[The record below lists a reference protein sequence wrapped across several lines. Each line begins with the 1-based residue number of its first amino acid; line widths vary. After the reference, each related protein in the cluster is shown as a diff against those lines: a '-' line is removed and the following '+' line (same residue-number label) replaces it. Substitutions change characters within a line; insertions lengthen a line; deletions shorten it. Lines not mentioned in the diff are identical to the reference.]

1 MMKNLKFISVIVGL
15 TLAVAA
21 NAQSQGQMRL
31 NEYLIINTNDF
42 QDDFGQQNSWFEIF
56 NASYGTVDIGGCYLS
71 DDPDNL
77 KKYAIPGGDVLT
89 AIPPRQHVLFWADN
103 EPNHGTFHVN
113 FDLKNAK
120 EIIFTK
126 GDGKSIIDRIV
137 INDAYRDSSKAN
149 VSFGRLEDGI
159 GSITGDGE
167 GWGELNVT
175 SPSTNNAMIDKAAKP
190 DRMREIDPH
199 GWIMAVT
206 AMSVV
211 FTALIL
217 LYLIF
222 KQVGKFNVKR
232 ANKEK
237 KEVKASEPAKAEAKP
252 AVKGD
257 VPAETYAAIV
267 TALHLYIEDNEA
279 HDEESDILTQVHT
292 DRTYSPWNAKVY
304 AIRQAP
310 QLNKRK

>member
-1 MMKNLKFISVIVGL
+1 MVVGL
-15 TLAVAA
+15 TLALGA

-31 NEYLIINTNDF
+31 NEYLVINTSDF
-42 QDDFGQQNSWFEIF
+42 QDDFGQQNAWFEIF

-137 INDAYRDSSKAN
+137 ISDIYRDSSKAN

-167 GWGELNVT
+167 GWGELSVT
-175 SPSTNNAMIDKAAKP
+175 SPSTNNAIIDKAAKP
-190 DRMREIDPH
+190 ERMKAIDPY

-211 FTALIL
+211 FVALIL

-222 KQVGKFNVKR
+222 KQIGK
-232 ANKEK
+232 ANIR
-237 KEVKASEPAKAEAKP
+237 KANQKAAKA
-252 AVKGD
+252 AVKNSTPVAAAATPAGE
-257 VPAETYAAIV
+257 VSAETYAAIA
-267 TALHLYIEDNEA
+267 TALHLFIEDNEA
-279 HDEESDILTQVHT
+279 HDEESDIVTQRHT
-292 DRTYSPWNAKVY
+292 DRTYSPWSSKIY
-304 AIRQAP
+304 TLRQEP
-310 QLNKRK
+310 QVNKRK